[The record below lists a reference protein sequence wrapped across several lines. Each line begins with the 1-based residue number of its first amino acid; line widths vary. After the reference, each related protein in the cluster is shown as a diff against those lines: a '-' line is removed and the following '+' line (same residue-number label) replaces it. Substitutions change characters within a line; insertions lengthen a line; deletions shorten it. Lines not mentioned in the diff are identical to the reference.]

1 MTDFNTLILS
11 ISNRLNTIDNL
22 VDSKPQYK
30 SLPYLP
36 EEILNNII
44 MMARPEK
51 AAFVNQLENPDTPN
65 GLKLLQV
72 VRDQRQERLEN
83 IETLY
88 QFCHLLKFNK
98 KNHFRKEIQHFKG
111 LFKAGCSSYSG
122 VPFKDNESLKKLVGN
137 IPNFIKF
144 DDYTNIDNDG
154 WVVLSKKNQTKL
166 INDIINKAKKIFEK
180 NNEELYLPLY
190 IEEVM

>member
-1 MTDFNTLILS
+1 M
-11 ISNRLNTIDNL
+11 
-22 VDSKPQYK
+22 
-30 SLPYLP
+30 
-36 EEILNNII
+36 
-44 MMARPEK
+44 
-51 AAFVNQLENPDTPN
+51 
-65 GLKLLQV
+65 
-72 VRDQRQERLEN
+72 
-83 IETLY
+83 
-88 QFCHLLKFNK
+88 
-98 KNHFRKEIQHFKG
+98 
-111 LFKAGCSSYSG
+111 FKAGCSSYSG